1 MENLEVKGVLECDEG
16 QIKAKVRSVNDDDL
30 TYAEGEDEMYGHL
43 QQNPGKT

>member
-30 TYAEGEDEMYGHL
+30 TYAEREDKMYVRL
-43 QQNPGKT
+43 QQKLGKI